1 MKNEI
6 AISESNIFGGQESD
20 VCDLLGI
27 HKDTKQS
34 LPPYAYWTLSGRAT
48 RREYWVS
55 VLPALGI
62 LLMICTIVVGCAVS
76 AALSAISSGRGNYLN
91 LGWYIFTVVFFVLLF
106 KIGTFPVTVRRL
118 HDRNMSGWFFLA
130 FFVCSLI
137 PFVSTFAWLVEF
149 IIVGCLDGTV
159 GPNEF
164 GADPKG
170 RKPIQAQFIVPPS
183 SVASHESPEDR
194 LFKLQKL
201 KESGIVSEEEYEEKR
216 RKMLAEI

>member
-34 LPPYAYWTLSGRAT
+34 LPPHAYWTLSGRAT

-55 VLPALGI
+55 VLPAYVI
-62 LLMICTIVVGCAVS
+62 LLMICTIVVCCAVS

-118 HDRNMSGWFFLA
+118 HDRNMSGWFLLV

-137 PFVSTFAWLVEF
+137 PFVSMFAWVVEL

-164 GADPKG
+164 GPDPKG

-201 KESGIVSEEEYEEKR
+201 KEAGIVSEEEYEEKR
-216 RKMLAEI
+216 RKMLVEI